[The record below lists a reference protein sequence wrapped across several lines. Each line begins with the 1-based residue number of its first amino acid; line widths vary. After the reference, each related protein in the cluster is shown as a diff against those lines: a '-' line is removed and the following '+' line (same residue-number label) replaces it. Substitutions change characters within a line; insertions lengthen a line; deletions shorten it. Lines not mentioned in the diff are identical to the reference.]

1 MNNKCLFQDS
11 FQIHG
16 LTLCEAR
23 MGVTLEQH
31 RAVTGGYKSRLSSRC
46 WSVTSSWRVKGRKK
60 RWREA
65 GDEWWWRTRTAAD
78 TVDFWTSVVSLLL
91 WTVLLYHLAL
101 TAFTLW
107 KSVDQDRSPHFTGLG
122 PADDHFGLLPLLNPL
137 SHSVHPDVVTPVTQQ
152 IIR

>member
-1 MNNKCLFQDS
+1 
-11 FQIHG
+11 
-16 LTLCEAR
+16 

-31 RAVTGGYKSRLSSRC
+31 RAVTGRYASRLSSGCR
-46 WSVTSSWRVKGRKK
+46 SVTCSWRVRGRKK

-65 GDEWWWRTRTAAD
+65 GDEWWWRTCTAAD
-78 TVDFWTSVVSLLL
+78 TVDFWTSVMLLLL